1 MARWLQRRMIF
12 MVGWGYDDMVES
24 IAKVSDNEM
33 DTWNNWVENNGG
45 DVQFGRFVN
54 AEAERRARESKGW
67 TEEDTK
73 DLEELKKWVFDATIF
88 GTSMLGMT
96 MTTTMTSRLFTVLFQ
111 DGRRTLTLRKN
122 N

>member
-1 MARWLQRRMIF
+1 MIF
-12 MVGWGYDDMVES
+12 MVGWGYDDMLES

-73 DLEELKKWVFDATIF
+73 DLEELKKWVFDDDHLWDKYAGDDYDYNYDVEIVH
-88 GTSMLGMT
+88 GPVPGWE
-96 MTTTMTSRLFTVLFQ
+96 
-111 DGRRTLTLRKN
+111 KN
-122 N
+122 FNTKKE